1 MKEGDFLSN
10 DYDNE
15 TFGWLRSII
24 QRVNYLILKFIYKK
38 FLLLVY
44 CTKWFNKYSS
54 SI

>member
-24 QRVNYLILKFIYKK
+24 QRVNYFYLKFIYKK
-38 FLLLVY
+38 IFIFSLLHKMV
-44 CTKWFNKYSS
+44 
-54 SI
+54 